1 MRSQSA
7 SIENMKRA
15 SLLALLSLASWS
27 VAAND
32 FPTQARVEFVL
43 GCMSERGG
51 LSYDT
56 LYPCVCLIDRIA
68 ESMSYD
74 EFAEAQ
80 VFAQL
85 RSTPGERGGVF
96 RDPDQAE
103 TLTAKLE
110 SAQEEGESSCFVGDT
125 GGRDAQRNAAPRNVR
140 PATPGQTPP
149 RTVPRDA
156 TPATPQETT
165 PESSSDAKAATA
177 SPDVQDDDARA
188 PAQQG
193 HTEAAA
199 FGDGR

>member
-1 MRSQSA
+1 MTRT
-7 SIENMKRA
+7 
-15 SLLALLSLASWS
+15 SLLAILSLSSWA

-68 ESMSYD
+68 ETMSYD
-74 EFAEAQ
+74 DFAEAQ

-96 RDPDQAE
+96 RDPERAGS
-103 TLTAKLE
+103 LTERLE
-110 SAQEEGESSCFVGDT
+110 SAREEGESSCFVGSDPIRQS
-125 GGRDAQRNAAPRNVR
+125 RDARRGRAPQSVS
-140 PATPGQTPP
+140 PAVPQPAPP

-156 TPATPQETT
+156 APQ
-165 PESSSDAKAATA
+165 KIG
-177 SPDVQDDDARA
+177 RA
-188 PAQQG
+188 
-193 HTEAAA
+193 HV
-199 FGDGR
+199 

>member
-1 MRSQSA
+1 MPSQSA
-7 SIENMKRA
+7 SIESMKRA
-15 SLLALLSLASWS
+15 SLLALLSLSSWS

-68 ESMSYD
+68 ETMSYD

-125 GGRDAQRNAAPRNVR
+125 ERRSGGARPNAAPRNVR
-140 PATPGQTPP
+140 PVTPRQTPP
-149 RTVPRDA
+149 AAPRDA
-156 TPATPQETT
+156 TPTPQQEAA
-165 PESSSDAKAATA
+165 PENSSDARAATA
-177 SPDVQDDDARA
+177 SPEALDGAHASGQER
-188 PAQQG
+188 
-193 HTEAAA
+193 HRRAAA
-199 FGDGR
+199 LGEGR